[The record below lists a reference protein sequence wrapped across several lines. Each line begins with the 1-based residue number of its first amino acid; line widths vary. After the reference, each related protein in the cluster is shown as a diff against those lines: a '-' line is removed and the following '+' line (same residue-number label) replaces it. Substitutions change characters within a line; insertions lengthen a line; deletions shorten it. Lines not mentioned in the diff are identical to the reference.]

1 MKMQAVLFLILSFIS
16 LTHLFAAK
24 SIEQIEFDLKKVPFS
39 YFGSYM
45 SLSTRNADNTLRLS
59 DHTNGNKTIA
69 DILTFTNNEQFAL
82 DYKATPVI
90 VIAKSEG
97 KSMECLFE
105 NSNILRIRTDG
116 LDLKLL
122 FNSKAHNFIKIPGLS
137 NTFKIRVHN
146 YVFSVIQGG
155 LELKQIDDNN
165 LSVLVRKDAG
175 DKIEIA
181 IEQFVGDW
189 NPRTYATPFDS
200 CRSNSQAAIVEWDN
214 KFVSAP
220 SEFEESRKLASYL
233 LWSNAYNPRGLIKR
247 AGIGMSKNW
256 MDNIWSWD
264 NCFNAIAL
272 SYAHPN
278 LALDQLHVILD
289 HQDDSGCLPDYI
301 NSNKL
306 SFNSKKPPIYGW
318 TVLKMM
324 ENMEIP
330 LLQKQILYEKIE
342 KLTNYWF
349 VYRDEDKNGIP
360 HYYHGNDSGWDNSTS
375 FLAGV
380 PLESPDLL
388 AFLSVQARLLSILA
402 KDLDKQSESDFWE
415 KESEKIKERLI
426 SNLWDGKRFFFR
438 NANNHQQIDN
448 GTSLMQF
455 LPIILGE
462 AIPKSVSK
470 KMVEKVSNTSH
481 FLTLHG
487 LATENISSDYYESDG
502 YWRGPIWAPSTAIIV
517 DGLKRAQYTEL
528 AREVALRFSKLC
540 NSNGFAENFDA
551 VTGKPLRDPAYTWTA
566 SVYIMFLN
574 EYFKNE

>member
-1 MKMQAVLFLILSFIS
+1 MKKKAVMILIAIVICF
-16 LTHLFAAK
+16 THLFAEK
-24 SIEQIEFDLKKVPFS
+24 SIDYLKFDLKKVSFS

-45 SLSTRNADNTLRLS
+45 SLSTRNAENTLRLS

-69 DILTFTNNEQFAL
+69 DILTFNNNEPFAL
-82 DYKATPVI
+82 DFKATPVI
-90 VIAKSEG
+90 VTGKSEG
-97 KSMECLFE
+97 KSIECLFE

-122 FNSKAHNFIKIPGLS
+122 FNSKAHNFIKIPGFS

-175 DKIEIA
+175 DKVEIA

-200 CRSNSQAAIVEWDN
+200 CRSNSQAAIVEWDK

-233 LWSNAYNPRGLIKR
+233 LWSSAYSPRGFVKR
-247 AGIGMSKNW
+247 FGIAMSKNW

-272 SYAHPN
+272 SYAHPD

-342 KLTNYWF
+342 KLTNYWL
-349 VYRDEDKNGIP
+349 VYRDEDKNGLP
-360 HYYHGNDSGWDNSTS
+360 QYYHGNDSGWDNSTS

-402 KDLDKQSESDFWE
+402 SDLDKQSESDFWK
-415 KESEKIKERLI
+415 KEREKIKATLI

-438 NANNHQQIDN
+438 NANNHQQIDD

-455 LPIILGE
+455 LPIVLGE
-462 AIPKSVSK
+462 ELTGVISER
-470 KMVEKVSNTSH
+470 MVEELSGTSH
-481 FLTLHG
+481 FLTQHG
-487 LATENISSDYYESDG
+487 LATENILSKHYESDG

-517 DGLKRAQYTEL
+517 DGLKRAQYTDL
-528 AREVALRFSKLC
+528 VREIALRFSKLC
-540 NSNGFAENFDA
+540 NNNGFAENFDA